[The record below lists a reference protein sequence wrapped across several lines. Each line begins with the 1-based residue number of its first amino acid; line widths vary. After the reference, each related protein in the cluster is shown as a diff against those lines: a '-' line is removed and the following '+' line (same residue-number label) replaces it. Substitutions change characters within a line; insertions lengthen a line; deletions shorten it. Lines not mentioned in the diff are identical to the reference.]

1 MPKPSGQTK
10 ARKAAQY
17 DLDSRKLEKQP
28 MRTLANRR
36 LRAQGKAQLR
46 RDGGAGDVWA

>member
-1 MPKPSGQTK
+1 MPKRSGQTK

-28 MRTLANRR
+28 MRILANRR
-36 LRAQGKAQLR
+36 LRA
-46 RDGGAGDVWA
+46 

>member
-17 DLDSRKLEKQP
+17 DLDSRKREKQP

-36 LRAQGKAQLR
+36 LRAQGTAHLR
-46 RDGGAGDVWA
+46 RDSGAGDVWA

>member
-17 DLDSRKLEKQP
+17 GLDSRKREKQP
-28 MRTLANRR
+28 MPTLSNRR
-36 LRAQGKAQLR
+36 LRARGKAQLR
-46 RDGGAGDVWA
+46 RDSGAGDVWA